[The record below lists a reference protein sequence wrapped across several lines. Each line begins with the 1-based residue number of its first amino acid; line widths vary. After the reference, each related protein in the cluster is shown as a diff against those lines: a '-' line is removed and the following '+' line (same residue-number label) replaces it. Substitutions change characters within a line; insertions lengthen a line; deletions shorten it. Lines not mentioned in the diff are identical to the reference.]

1 MASPSDLLT
10 RRVLPSTVIVLSRL
24 DLPARAG
31 ATARRALGRRGRV
44 ELFFAFD
51 DPASAVA
58 VIDLA
63 QRVSR
68 RDVLLDLRPVVERG
82 IEDDPAVEHKRRYA
96 IADARRLGR
105 RAGLELSRDEPLAAG
120 ETAFLAEWVAACLP
134 GPALTGFCAE
144 AMRRLWFET
153 GGEVERESYAA
164 SWRERLGSEPPAG
177 GAGAVRRNER
187 LMARRGPYDTPAA
200 WVHGQWFFAQDRPAQ
215 IASRLDELG
224 WTLAR

>member
-1 MASPSDLLT
+1 VASPSDLLT
-10 RRVLPSTVIVLSRL
+10 RRVLPSTVIVLSRF

-31 ATARRALGRRGRV
+31 ATARRALGRRARV

-51 DPASAVA
+51 DAASAIA

-63 QRVSR
+63 ERVSR
-68 RDVLLDLRPVVERG
+68 RPVLLDLRPVVERG
-82 IEDDPAVEHKRRYA
+82 IEGDPAAEDKRRYA

-105 RAGLELSRDEPLAAG
+105 RAGLELARGEPLAAG
-120 ETAFLAEWVAACLP
+120 ETAFLAEWAAAALP

-144 AMRRLWFET
+144 AMRRLWFGT
-153 GGEVERESYAA
+153 DGEIEPESYAA
-164 SWRERLGSEPPAG
+164 LWRERLGSEPSAG

-215 IASRLDELG
+215 IVARLDDLG
-224 WTLAR
+224 WAVAR